1 MFGIKKLI
9 TNFFSNPKS
18 DFLAQGRLEEE
29 NLKEHNKHI
38 IVEKGQI
45 WRKPLYYAD
54 IYSEPLFLDIKGVEN
69 EDIHYTTNYGSEQIN
84 AMTMKQLKENF
95 LLVTNEGFLN
105 EQ

>member
-9 TNFFSNPKS
+9 MNFLSDPKS
-18 DFLAQGRLEEE
+18 DFLAQGRSEEE
-29 NLKEHNKHI
+29 KLKENNKDI

-45 WRKPLYYAD
+45 WRRSLDYAD
-54 IYSEPLFLDIKGVEN
+54 MFCEPLFLDIKGVEN
-69 EDIHYTTNYGSEQIN
+69 EEIHYTTNYGSEQIN